1 MTGSLLL
8 AIAALLCTATPA
20 AADGVVR
27 GVVEVKRPTNI
38 AASTVLVYAVGFTEP
53 AAKASVT
60 VKQVDK
66 RFLPDLVAVTA
77 GGTVSFP
84 NGDPFLHNVFS
95 PTSDRAFDVGSY
107 KQGASRSRSF
117 PKPGVVEIYCNI
129 HPEMSAT
136 LVVLPNTR
144 FALADV
150 TGRFELALPPG
161 TWSVFA
167 YSRRAD
173 RPTSVRVTVV
183 EGSTVE
189 TALKLDEV
197 PREFKHRNKFGE
209 EYRET
214 TIYRPG
220 A

>member
-136 LVVLPNTR
+136 LV
-144 FALADV
+144 
-150 TGRFELALPPG
+150 
-161 TWSVFA
+161 
-167 YSRRAD
+167 
-173 RPTSVRVTVV
+173 
-183 EGSTVE
+183 
-189 TALKLDEV
+189 
-197 PREFKHRNKFGE
+197 
-209 EYRET
+209 
-214 TIYRPG
+214 
-220 A
+220 